1 MGLPE
6 TAAPR
11 WAVILAGGSGKRLV
25 SLTRRMYGEDRPK
38 QFCSFFGG
46 RTLLDNTRARIARV
60 IAPERTMYSVM
71 KAHAGYYRQELAG
84 VESANVLAQP
94 TDRGTTAAIAYSL
107 TQIAAVD
114 ENATAGFFPADHH
127 FTDEA
132 AFTNAV
138 DLAYGLAH
146 LHADKVL
153 LLGAQPEWPEVEYGW
168 IEPGAPITPGSRA
181 GESLDSVSRDREG
194 NDGMFRVN
202 RFWEKPSLDAAKGLL
217 DRGCLWNTFVMIG
230 RVRTFL
236 DLLRKAIPAGT
247 PVFGDFSKQVLSALP
262 DRLAVLRLDNVGWSD
277 LGTPERVMAVVGGT
291 GRAGTPLTAA

>member
-1 MGLPE
+1 MY
-6 TAAPR
+6 
-11 WAVILAGGSGKRLV
+11 AVV
-25 SLTRRMYGEDRPK
+25 
-38 QFCSFFGG
+38 
-46 RTLLDNTRARIARV
+46 
-60 IAPERTMYSVM
+60 
-71 KAHAGYYRQELAG
+71 KAHARYYRQELAG

-107 TQIAAVD
+107 AQIAAVD

-127 FTDEA
+127 FTDES

-146 LHADKVL
+146 LHADRVL

-168 IEPGAPITPGSRA
+168 IEPGAAITPRSRHGGSR
-181 GESLDSVSRDREG
+181 ESVSRDREG

-236 DLLRKAIPAGT
+236 DLLRNAIPAET

-262 DRLAVLRLDNVGWSD
+262 DRLAVLRLANVGWSD
-277 LGTPERVMAVVGGT
+277 LGTPERVMAAAGGGA
-291 GRAGTPLTAA
+291 GRAGVPLTAA